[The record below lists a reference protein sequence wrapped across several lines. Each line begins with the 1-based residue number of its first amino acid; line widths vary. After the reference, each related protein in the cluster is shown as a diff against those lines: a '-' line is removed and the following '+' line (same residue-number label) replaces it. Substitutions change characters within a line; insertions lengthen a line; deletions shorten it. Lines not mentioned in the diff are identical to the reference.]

1 MCGIAGLLPLAPG
14 GTVDEADLLALRDAQ
29 RHRGPDDA
37 GLWIA
42 PDHRVGLAHRR
53 LSIVDLSPLGHQ
65 PMATPDGRYRVVFNG
80 EIYNFK
86 SLRAELERRGYRF
99 RSACDTEVLLHGY
112 REWGRGLLPRLRGMY
127 AFAIWDEA
135 LGEMLLARDPL
146 GIKPLY
152 WSADS
157 GRLAFASEIRP
168 LRALAGTCAIDPRGV
183 AAFLTWGSIPAPST
197 LWSGIH
203 SLPAGATLHAGRGGL
218 TPSSPPGAA
227 SGGGGLRGE
236 EGRQLAREALSDSVR
251 HHLIADVPV
260 GVFLSGGVDS
270 SALLGLVAENHSGP
284 VRAVT
289 ICFDVPGLDERQY
302 ARLAARTYGA
312 EATEIVLR
320 AGDLRERVPA
330 AVEALDQPSI
340 DGINSYF
347 VAEAAAR
354 AGLKAVLSGVG
365 GDELFGGYPT
375 FHRVPRIR
383 RIHKGLSA
391 VPGLSACFAPACAL
405 LEAAP
410 HGRLGSKVA
419 RALAYGGDSAGAYF
433 ADRGLFSPREIRR
446 LLVPELS
453 DAIDAAEPLA
463 DLRAR
468 IPLDALPPEEH
479 VTALELGQFLG
490 VQLLRDIDAVSMR
503 HSIEVRTP
511 LVDVDLLRALR
522 RIDPATRC
530 EGPAK
535 RCLREAPRLPLPEP
549 LWNRRKQGFT
559 LPFERWLRSGE
570 LEARPPR
577 HPWLRPEGV
586 ASVERDWRKGRLH
599 WSRIWALHVLG
610 EYLR

>member
-1 MCGIAGLLPLAPG
+1 MCGIAGILPLGPG
-14 GTVDEADLLALRDAQ
+14 GAVRESELLALRDAQ

-42 PDHRVGLAHRR
+42 PGQRVGLAHRR
-53 LSIVDLSPLGHQ
+53 LSIVDLSPLGRQ
-65 PMATPDGRYRVVFNG
+65 PMATPDGRYHVVFNG
-80 EIYNFK
+80 EIYNFRA
-86 SLRAELERRGYRF
+86 LRAELEGRGHRF
-99 RSACDTEVLLHGY
+99 RSECDTEVLLYGY

-127 AFAIWDEA
+127 AFALWDEV
-135 LGEMLLARDPL
+135 LGELLLARDPL

-152 WSADS
+152 WSADG

-168 LRALAGTCAIDPRGV
+168 LRALARSGAVDPQGV
-183 AAFLTWGSIPAPST
+183 ASYLTWGSIPAPLT

-203 SLPAGATLHAGRGGL
+203 ALPAGSTLQAGQRGL
-218 TPSSPPGAA
+218 TPLSRPGARG
-227 SGGGGLRGE
+227 GGGGLRGE
-236 EGRQLAREALSDSVR
+236 EGRRLAREAIADSVR

-270 SALLGLVAENHSGP
+270 SALLGLVAEMHSGP

-289 ICFDVPGLDERQY
+289 ICFDIPGLDERKY

-312 EATEIVLR
+312 EATEILLR
-320 AGDLRERVPA
+320 ATDLRERIPA

-375 FHRVPRIR
+375 FRRVPRIR
-383 RIHKGLSA
+383 RIHRGLSA
-391 VPGLSACFAPACAL
+391 VPGLSACFPPACAL
-405 LEAAP
+405 LEAVP
-410 HGRLGSKVA
+410 RGRLSSKVA

-453 DAIDAAEPLA
+453 DAIDAAEPVA
-463 DLRAR
+463 DLRSR

-511 LVDVDLLRALR
+511 LVDVELLGALR

-535 RCLREAPRLPLPEP
+535 RCLREAPRRPLPEP

-559 LPFERWLRSGE
+559 LPFESWLRSGE
-570 LEARPPR
+570 LEARLPR
-577 HPWLRPEGV
+577 HAWLRPDGV
-586 ASVERDWRKGRLH
+586 AAVERGWRKGRLH